1 MMDKVDCAV
10 NSLVEY
16 SETVGT
22 EERKPTTRART
33 HSEIM
38 RELGYETRVLC
49 QNVSEMLGITW

>member
-10 NSLVEY
+10 NSVVEY

-33 HSEIM
+33 HSEIRKPTTKLQM
-38 RELGYETRVLC
+38 EPTAL
-49 QNVSEMLGITW
+49 